1 MDFLKNATRIVSGR
15 RQLTISLSVLTIPSS
30 ICFEISVACVQLG
43 AGVVVASGYS
53 SR

>member
-1 MDFLKNATRIVSGR
+1 MDFLKNATRTVFG